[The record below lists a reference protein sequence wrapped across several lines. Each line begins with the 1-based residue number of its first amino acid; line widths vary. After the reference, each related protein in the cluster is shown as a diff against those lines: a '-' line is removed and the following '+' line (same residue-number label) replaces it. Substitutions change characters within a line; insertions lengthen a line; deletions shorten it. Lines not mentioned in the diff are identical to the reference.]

1 MLGVQSAVRGA
12 QPCQQHITSGR
23 LRGCLEIGWSDA
35 VRGARKLTLWTALL
49 CAQVSRIFE
58 WVSDALRQPG
68 RTYELITPAR
78 RPLVT
83 SAGNLK
89 QADLL
94 PSSLLNF
101 RRVLA
106 SSHVHI
112 FTV

>member
-1 MLGVQSAVRGA
+1 M
-12 QPCQQHITSGR
+12 
-23 LRGCLEIGWSDA
+23 
-35 VRGARKLTLWTALL
+35 
-49 CAQVSRIFE
+49 
-58 WVSDALRQPG
+58 SDALRQPG

-83 SAGNLK
+83 SAGSLK

-106 SSHVHI
+106 SSHVHTC
-112 FTV
+112 TVSVLAVFQLQCPSRDRISSMQAE